1 MLNATEGFSP
11 FVSFSWLRDCSIS
24 QRRSSKVI
32 SLVVGSV
39 YTVLPVQ
46 YRLYSSGAVLADNDE
61 AELIKGHRPG
71 FSITFLVGQ
80 SSPVQCSEGKSD
92 LLVEW
97 RCSITSNSKHGKTG
111 NDSFEQ
117 NESLEIFSVYFI
129 ILNVNIQLTPSH
141 HTTITAVL
149 LRN

>member
-71 FSITFLVGQ
+71 FSFTFLA
-80 SSPVQCSEGKSD
+80 SPLQ
-92 LLVEW
+92 
-97 RCSITSNSKHGKTG
+97 
-111 NDSFEQ
+111 
-117 NESLEIFSVYFI
+117 
-129 ILNVNIQLTPSH
+129 
-141 HTTITAVL
+141 
-149 LRN
+149 